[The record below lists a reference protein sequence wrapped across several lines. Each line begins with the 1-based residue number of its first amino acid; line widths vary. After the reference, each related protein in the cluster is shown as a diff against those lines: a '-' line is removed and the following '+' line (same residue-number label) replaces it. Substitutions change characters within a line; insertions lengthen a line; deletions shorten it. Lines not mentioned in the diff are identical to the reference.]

1 MVSNSVNKL
10 EISELYNI
18 QDKHTKSHSKL
29 SVSERIHYLVK
40 LKKIIQSRENE
51 IYNTLKSDLNKPKFE
66 SYATEIGFLLNEISL
81 FIKNLE
87 KWAEPESIPS
97 SIINFP
103 SKDYIYKE
111 PYGKVLIFS
120 PWNYPFQLSLLPA
133 MSAFACGNNVILK
146 PSEHTPATSNLV
158 KSIVSAVFPANIF
171 SVIEGGA
178 EVASE
183 LLKLKWDYIFFTGS
197 VRIGKIV
204 AKAAAD
210 NLTPTTLELGGKS
223 PAIIDDSLDVKLVS
237 KRIVWGKFLNSGQ
250 TCVAPDYLIVHESI
264 KDLLIKELI
273 NSILEAFGKFTE
285 KINNYTSIVNEN
297 NFDRLVKLIN
307 ESKVIFGGQHD
318 RKTKFIYPTLVDA
331 PNAEDNIMI
340 DEIFGPILPILTF
353 NCQDDIDKII
363 NKNPNPLALYVF
375 TKSKEFEEK
384 IITRYKFG
392 GGAVNDTIVHLANPK
407 LPFGG
412 IGNSGYG
419 SYHGKYSFEL
429 FTHKKSIIKRGT
441 WYDNKLRYAPY
452 AKKFS
457 LMKKIIKYFG

>member
-10 EISELYNI
+10 GITELYDI
-18 QDKHTKSHSKL
+18 QDKHIKSHSKL
-29 SVSERIHYLVK
+29 NVLERIHYLVK
-40 LKKIIQSRENE
+40 LKKTIQSLENE
-51 IYNTLKSDLNKPKFE
+51 IYNALKSYLNKPKFE

-111 PYGKVLIFS
+111 PYGKVLIIS

-158 KSIVSAVFPANIF
+158 KSIVSAVFPANVF
-171 SVIEGGA
+171 SVVEGDA

-197 VRIGKIV
+197 VKIGKIV
-204 AKAAAD
+204 AKAAAI

-223 PAIIDDSLDVKLVS
+223 PAIIDDSLDMKLVS

-273 NSILEAFGKFTE
+273 NSILEAFGKFTD

-318 RKTKFIYPTLVDA
+318 RKTKFIYPTLVDT
-331 PNAEDNIMI
+331 PNPEDNIMI

-353 NCQDDIDKII
+353 NCQDDIDEII

-384 IITRYKFG
+384 IINRYKFG

-429 FTHKKSIIKRGT
+429 FTHNKSIVKRAT
-441 WYDNKLRYAPY
+441 WYDNQLRYAPY